1 METLAQ
7 LWNRNLRYNGDR
19 PATVVGDRR
28 TGFKTLFDRATKLG
42 NALSGLG
49 LRKHDRV
56 AILAMNRH
64 EWFEIY
70 GACHLSAFIV
80 ATVNFRLA
88 PPEVAYILRDCSPR
102 VLIFEEQYAPM
113 IEALRAELPG
123 IEQYVC
129 IGAKPDLA
137 HEFWALDYDAL
148 LESGSSES
156 IALTPGPDDYATLIY
171 TSGTTGRP
179 KGVLKTQMQNMVGYQ
194 RNVIVMAMRADDR
207 LLVQMPLFHVGAT
220 SLAFGAFCAGAS
232 VVVHRQFDPAHALQ
246 TLQAERIT
254 LGHMAPTMLQSMM
267 DLPQIDDYDLS
278 SLRIV
283 NCAAAAMPVTLLRR
297 AVKKFGRIFLN
308 SYGATESSGSILYP
322 HQHHLEGSE
331 AELRRLGSV
340 GEPFPDSELRV
351 VDDHG
356 KDCPVGKPGEVI
368 MRTQGTMAGYWN
380 NHAAT
385 LEVLRDGWYY
395 SGDIGYF
402 DEYGFLYLVDRKK
415 DMIISGGENI
425 YCREVEEALLEHGS
439 LADVAVIGVADA
451 HWGEAVK
458 AVAIRKPGSAVTAA
472 ELIDFCATRIARYKR
487 PKSIDFVD
495 ELPRVPSGKVN
506 KVALRN
512 FYKAPAA
519 AES

>member
-1 METLAQ
+1 LDTLAE
-7 LWNRNLRYNGDR
+7 LWNRNARYNGDR
-19 PATVVGDRR
+19 LATVVGDRR
-28 TGFKTLFDRATKLG
+28 IPFRVLFDRATRLG
-42 NALSGLG
+42 NALAQFG

-56 AILAMNRH
+56 AMLAMNRH
-64 EWFEIY
+64 EWFEVY

-113 IEALRAELPG
+113 IESLRAELPD
-123 IEQYVC
+123 IDQYVC
-129 IGAKPDLA
+129 IGAGLDWA
-137 HEFWALDYDAL
+137 HDYDAL

-156 IALTPGPDDYATLIY
+156 IAETPGPDDYATLIY

-194 RNVIVMAMRADDR
+194 RNVIVMAMQAHDR
-207 LLVQMPLFHVGAT
+207 ILLQMPLFHVGAT
-220 SLAFGAFCAGAS
+220 SLAFGAFCAGAN
-232 VVVHRQFDPAHALQ
+232 VVLHRQFDPVQTLQ
-246 TLQAERIT
+246 TLQEERIT
-254 LGHMAPTMLQSMM
+254 MGHMAPTMLQSVL
-267 DLPQIDDYDLS
+267 DLPEIDQYDLS

-297 AVKKFGRIFLN
+297 AVAKFGRIFLN
-308 SYGATESSGSILYP
+308 SYGATESSGSVLYP

-340 GEPFPDSELRV
+340 GEPFPDSELRI
-351 VDDHG
+351 VDDYG
-356 KDCPVGKPGEVI
+356 KDLPAWAPGEVI
-368 MRTQGTMAGYWN
+368 MRTKGTMAGYWN

-385 LEVLRDGWYY
+385 LDAIREGWYY

-402 DEYGFLYLVDRKK
+402 DDHGFLYLVDRKK

-425 YCREVEEALLEHGS
+425 YCREVEEALLEHGT
-439 LADVAVIGVADA
+439 LTDVAVIGIPDVQ
-451 HWGEAVK
+451 WGEAVK
-458 AVAIRKPGSAVTAA
+458 AVAIRKPGAAVTA
-472 ELIDFCATRIARYKR
+472 EDLITFCATRIARYKR
-487 PKSIDFVD
+487 PKSVDFVD
-495 ELPRVPSGKVN
+495 ALPRLPSGKVS

-512 FYKAPAA
+512 SYQPPVAP
-519 AES
+519 ESRGSS

>member
-1 METLAQ
+1 LDTLAE
-7 LWNRNLRYNGDR
+7 LWNRNARYNGDR
-19 PATVVGDRR
+19 LATVIGERR
-28 TGFKTLFDRATKLG
+28 TPFKVLFDRATRLAD
-42 NALSGLG
+42 ALARFG
-49 LRKHDRV
+49 LRKHDRI
-56 AILAMNRH
+56 AMLAMNRH
-64 EWFEIY
+64 EWFEVY

-113 IEALRAELPG
+113 IGTLRAELPG

-129 IGAKPDLA
+129 IGAKPDWA
-137 HEFWALDYDAL
+137 HDYDTL
-148 LESGSSES
+148 LESGSSEP
-156 IALTPGPDDYATLIY
+156 IGVTPGPNDYATLIY

-194 RNVIVMAMRADDR
+194 RNVVVMAMQAHDR
-207 LLVQMPLFHVGAT
+207 ILLQMPLFHVGAT

-232 VVVHRQFDPAHALQ
+232 VVLHRQFDPVQTLQ
-246 TLQAERIT
+246 TLQGERIT
-254 LGHMAPTMLQSMM
+254 MGHMAPTMLQSVL
-267 DLPQIDDYDLS
+267 DLPEIDHYDLS

-297 AVKKFGRIFLN
+297 AVAKFGRIFLN

-322 HQHHLEGSE
+322 HQHHLEGTE

-340 GEPFPDSELRV
+340 GEPFPDSELRI
-351 VDDHG
+351 VDDYG
-356 KDCPVGKPGEVI
+356 KDLPAWAPGEII
-368 MRTQGTMAGYWN
+368 MRTKGTMAGYWN

-385 LEVLRDGWYY
+385 LDAIREGWYY

-402 DEYGFLYLVDRKK
+402 DDHGFLYLVDRKK

-425 YCREVEEALLEHGS
+425 YCREVEEALLEHGT
-439 LADVAVIGVADA
+439 LTDVAVIGVPDVQ
-451 HWGEAVK
+451 WGEAVK
-458 AVAIRKPGSAVTAA
+458 AVAIRKPGATVTA
-472 ELIDFCATRIARYKR
+472 EDLITFCATRIARYKR
-487 PKSIDFVD
+487 PKSVDFVD
-495 ELPRVPSGKVN
+495 ALPRLPSGKVS

-512 FYKAPAA
+512 SYKTPAA
-519 AES
+519 PESKGSS

>member
-1 METLAQ
+1 MDTLAQ
-7 LWNRNLRYNGDR
+7 LWNRNVRYNGDR
-19 PATVVGDRR
+19 LATVVGERR
-28 TGFKTLFDRATKLG
+28 TSFKTLFDRATKLG
-42 NALSGLG
+42 NALSRLG

-56 AILAMNRH
+56 AMLAMNRH
-64 EWFEIY
+64 EWFEVY

-88 PPEVAYILRDCSPR
+88 PPEVAYILGDCSPR

-123 IEQYVC
+123 IEHYVC
-129 IGAKPDLA
+129 IGAKPDWA
-137 HEFWALDYDAL
+137 HDYDVFL
-148 LESGSSES
+148 DSGASEP
-156 IALTPGPDDYATLIY
+156 IAVIPRPDDYATLIY

-179 KGVLKTQMQNMVGYQ
+179 KGVLKTQLQNMVGYQ
-194 RNVIVMAMRADDR
+194 RNVIVMAMQAHDR
-207 LLVQMPLFHVGAT
+207 LLLQMPLFHVGAT

-232 VVVHRQFDPAHALQ
+232 VVLHRQFDPAQTLQ
-246 TLQAERIT
+246 TLQDERIT
-254 LGHMAPTMLQSMM
+254 MGHMAPTMLQSMM
-267 DLPQIDDYDLS
+267 DLPQIDDYELS

-283 NCAAAAMPVTLLRR
+283 NCAAAGMPVTLLRR

-340 GEPFPDSELRV
+340 GEPFPDSELRI
-351 VDDHG
+351 VDDNG
-356 KDCPVGKPGEVI
+356 KDLPAGVPGEVI

-385 LEVLRDGWYY
+385 LDAIRDGWYY
-395 SGDIGYF
+395 SGDVGYF
-402 DEYGFLYLVDRKK
+402 DDHGFLYLVDRKK

-439 LADVAVIGVADA
+439 LADVAVFGVADA

-458 AVAIRKPGSAVTAA
+458 AVAIRKPGASVTAE

-487 PKSIDFVD
+487 PKSVDFAA
-495 ELPRVPSGKVN
+495 ELPRLPSGKVS
-506 KVALRN
+506 KVVLRN
-512 FYKAPAA
+512 LYKARTA